1 MTLSQQV
8 ALVTGAGRGIGRE
21 ISLALARQGA
31 SLGLV
36 ARTPSELAE
45 TAARIVQQGGRAH
58 VHSADVTDGGAVGK
72 AVAEIQSALG
82 PIDLLV
88 NNAGSNKAS
97 GPLQDVDPE
106 LWWRD
111 IEINLKS
118 AYLCCHAVV
127 PGMIERRRGRI
138 VNVASQLGIVPMP
151 NSSAYA
157 TSKAALLRL
166 TDALA
171 SDLADSGIQVF
182 AISPGMVRT
191 QLVDEIEAKLR
202 EADPDFAG
210 VPDPA
215 FQPIEAGAALVVE
228 IATGRADRLSGRYIH
243 VNENLDAMLERSEE
257 IVRDDLYTLRM
268 KS

>member
-21 ISLALARQGA
+21 VSLALARQGA
-31 SLGLV
+31 AVGLV

-45 TAARIVQQGGRAH
+45 TAALIEQVGGRARPH
-58 VHSADVTDGGAVGK
+58 QADVTDRA
-72 AVAEIQSALG
+72 AVARAMADIEAALG

-88 NNAGSNKAS
+88 NNAGSNKAT
-97 GPLQDVDPE
+97 GRFQDVDPE

-118 AYLCCHAVV
+118 AYLCSHAVV
-127 PGMIERRRGRI
+127 PGMIERGRGRI

-151 NSSAYA
+151 NSSAYS

-171 SDLADSGIQVF
+171 SDLADSGIRVF

-202 EADPDFAG
+202 EGDPDFAG
-210 VPDPA
+210 VPDAA

-228 IATGRADRLSGRYIH
+228 IAAGRADRLNGRYIH
-243 VNENLDAMLERSEE
+243 VSENLDAMLERSEE
-257 IVRDDLYTLRM
+257 IERDDLYTLRM